1 MSIALTS
8 SSSGAAPYLFFKV
21 QRLNG
26 PNPNYIAKRLH
37 KASCRVQVAP
47 YLFLHITRVIC
58 GAGTD
63 QTSTRTSK
71 PSVMGSFLLSLVTS
85 PPPPPTADDPNSAAV
100 TAHSKA
106 TDEQWAAHKSTSKLV
121 NAELPPPPS
130 LLLCTGSIVAS
141 STAAGGRLLDLV
153 VQALPLHRS
162 KNYSHSFELDG
173 DKYFKTEGVFF
184 IDAIL

>member
-85 PPPPPTADDPNSAAV
+85 PPPQPLMTPTPLRSPPTPRPRTSSGRPTRAPASWSMPSCPIPPLSFFAQARLLLLLPQLVVDF
-100 TAHSKA
+100 
-106 TDEQWAAHKSTSKLV
+106 STSWCRPCRFIE
-121 NAELPPPPS
+121 A
-130 LLLCTGSIVAS
+130 
-141 STAAGGRLLDLV
+141 
-153 VQALPLHRS
+153 
-162 KNYSHSFELDG
+162 
-173 DKYFKTEGVFF
+173 KT
-184 IDAIL
+184 IHIHLN